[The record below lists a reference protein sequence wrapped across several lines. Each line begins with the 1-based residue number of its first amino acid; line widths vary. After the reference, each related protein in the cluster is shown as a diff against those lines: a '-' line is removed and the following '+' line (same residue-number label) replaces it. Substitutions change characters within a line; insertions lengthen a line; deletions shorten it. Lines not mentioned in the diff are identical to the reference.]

1 MTNNGR
7 RSSEIDLIN
16 NINYN
21 LQQMFGFLFS
31 KKKVDA
37 EKVQAFKDALEAIN
51 IFILISEWEK
61 AKDSILEIEHK
72 ERI

>member
-1 MTNNGR
+1 
-7 RSSEIDLIN
+7 
-16 NINYN
+16 
-21 LQQMFGFLFS
+21 MFGFLFS

-51 IFILISEWEK
+51 IFILISEWER
-61 AKDSILEIEHK
+61 AKDSILEIEKK